1 MFSIRTNGGFSVL
14 IQNDEKGHVIIGE
27 AALSLALGEKEISI
41 ASLFTQL
48 GYMAK
53 SESNPDRLTQIS
65 EARSWLSSFTS
76 PAIAQQQVPYLQ
88 TLTGLNDEL
97 N

>member
-1 MFSIRTNGGFSVL
+1 VL
-14 IQNDEKGHVIIGE
+14 FQNDEKGHVIIGE

-53 SESNPDRLTQIS
+53 SESNTDRLTQIS
-65 EARSWLSSFTS
+65 EARHWLSSFKS
-76 PAIAQQQVPYLQ
+76 PSVAQQQVPYLQ
-88 TLTGLNDEL
+88 TLASLNEEL

>member
-1 MFSIRTNGGFSVL
+1 VL
-14 IQNDEKGHVIIGE
+14 FLNDEKGHVIIGE

-48 GYMAK
+48 GFMAK
-53 SESNPDRLTQIS
+53 SESSAERLTQIS

-76 PAIAQQQVPYLQ
+76 PSVAQQQVPYLQ
-88 TLTGLNDEL
+88 TLVGLNEEL

>member
-1 MFSIRTNGGFSVL
+1 VL

-48 GYMAK
+48 GLMAK
-53 SESNPDRLTQIS
+53 SENNADRLEKIDK
-65 EARSWLSSFTS
+65 ARNWLSSFTS
-76 PAIAQQQVPYLQ
+76 PAVAQQQVPYLR
-88 TLTGLNDEL
+88 TLAGLNEEL

>member
-1 MFSIRTNGGFSVL
+1 ML

-27 AALSLALGEKEISI
+27 AALSLALGEKKISI

-48 GYMAK
+48 GLMAK
-53 SESNPDRLTQIS
+53 SENNADRLEKIDK
-65 EARSWLSSFTS
+65 ARNWLSSFTS
-76 PAIAQQQVPYLQ
+76 PAVAQQQVPYLR
-88 TLTGLNDEL
+88 TLAGLNEEL

>member
-1 MFSIRTNGGFSVL
+1 VL

-27 AALSLALGEKEISI
+27 AALSLALGEKETSI

-48 GYMAK
+48 GLMAK
-53 SESNPDRLTQIS
+53 SESNADRLEKIDK
-65 EARSWLSSFTS
+65 ARNWLSSFTS
-76 PAIAQQQVPYLQ
+76 PAVAQQQLPYLR
-88 TLTGLNDEL
+88 TLAGLNEEL

>member
-1 MFSIRTNGGFSVL
+1 ML

-48 GYMAK
+48 GLMAK
-53 SESNPDRLTQIS
+53 SESNADRLEKIDK
-65 EARSWLSSFTS
+65 ARNWLSSFTS
-76 PAIAQQQVPYLQ
+76 PAAAQQQVPYLR
-88 TLTGLNDEL
+88 TLAGLNEEL

>member
-1 MFSIRTNGGFSVL
+1 MLF
-14 IQNDEKGHVIIGE
+14 QNDEKGHVIIGE

-48 GYMAK
+48 GFMAK
-53 SESNPDRLTQIS
+53 SERNADRLTKIS

-76 PAIAQQQVPYLQ
+76 PAVAQQQVPYLR
-88 TLTGLNDEL
+88 TLAGLNEEL

>member
-1 MFSIRTNGGFSVL
+1 MLF
-14 IQNDEKGHVIIGE
+14 QNDEKGHVIIGE

-41 ASLFTQL
+41 ATLFTQL

-53 SESNPDRLTQIS
+53 SESNADRLTKIA
-65 EARSWLSSFTS
+65 EARNWLSSFES

-88 TLTGLNDEL
+88 TLASLNEEL

>member
-1 MFSIRTNGGFSVL
+1 ML

-41 ASLFTQL
+41 ATLFTQL

-53 SESNPDRLTQIS
+53 SESNADRLTKIA
-65 EARSWLSSFTS
+65 EARSWLSSFES

-88 TLTGLNDEL
+88 TLASLNEEL

>member
-1 MFSIRTNGGFSVL
+1 MLF
-14 IQNDEKGHVIIGE
+14 QNDEKGHVIIGE

-48 GYMAK
+48 GLMAK
-53 SESNPDRLTQIS
+53 SESNADRLEKIDK
-65 EARSWLSSFTS
+65 ARNWLSSFTS
-76 PAIAQQQVPYLQ
+76 PAVAQQQVPYLR
-88 TLTGLNDEL
+88 TLAGLNEEL

>member
-1 MFSIRTNGGFSVL
+1 ML

-48 GYMAK
+48 GFMAK
-53 SESNPDRLTQIS
+53 SESNADRLTQIF
-65 EARSWLSSFTS
+65 EARSWLSSFKS
-76 PAIAQQQVPYLQ
+76 PSVAQQQVPYLQ
-88 TLTGLNDEL
+88 TLAGLNEEL

>member
-1 MFSIRTNGGFSVL
+1 MLF
-14 IQNDEKGHVIIGE
+14 QNDEKGHVIIGE

-48 GYMAK
+48 GFMAK
-53 SESNPDRLTQIS
+53 SERNEDRLTKIS
-65 EARSWLSSFTS
+65 EARSWLSSFKS
-76 PAIAQQQVPYLQ
+76 PSVAQKQVPYLQ
-88 TLTGLNDEL
+88 TLAGLNEEL

>member
-1 MFSIRTNGGFSVL
+1 ML

-48 GYMAK
+48 GLMAK
-53 SESNPDRLTQIS
+53 SENNADRLEKIDK
-65 EARSWLSSFTS
+65 ARNWLSSFTS
-76 PAIAQQQVPYLQ
+76 PAVAQQQVPYLR
-88 TLTGLNDEL
+88 TLAGLNEEL

>member
-1 MFSIRTNGGFSVL
+1 ML

-41 ASLFTQL
+41 ATLFTQL

-53 SESNPDRLTQIS
+53 SESNPSRLAQIYES
-65 EARSWLSSFTS
+65 RSWLSSFKS
-76 PAIAQQQVPYLQ
+76 PTVAQQQVPYLQ
-88 TLTGLNDEL
+88 TLAGLNDEL

>member
-1 MFSIRTNGGFSVL
+1 VL
-14 IQNDEKGHVIIGE
+14 FQNDEKGHVIIGE

-48 GYMAK
+48 GLMAK
-53 SESNPDRLTQIS
+53 SESNADRLEKIDK
-65 EARSWLSSFTS
+65 ARNWLSSFTS
-76 PAIAQQQVPYLQ
+76 PAVAQQQVPYLR
-88 TLTGLNDEL
+88 TLAGLNEEL

>member
-1 MFSIRTNGGFSVL
+1 ML
-14 IQNDEKGHVIIGE
+14 LQNDEKGHVIIGE

-48 GYMAK
+48 GFMAK
-53 SESNPDRLTQIS
+53 SERNADRLTKIS

-76 PAIAQQQVPYLQ
+76 PAVAQQQVPYLR
-88 TLTGLNDEL
+88 TLAGLNEEL
-97 N
+97 NQQ

>member
-1 MFSIRTNGGFSVL
+1 ML

-27 AALSLALGEKEISI
+27 AALTLALGEKEISI

-48 GYMAK
+48 GFMAK
-53 SESNPDRLTQIS
+53 SESNTDRLTQIS
-65 EARSWLSSFTS
+65 EARSWLSSFKS
-76 PAIAQQQVPYLQ
+76 PSLAQQQVPYLQ
-88 TLTGLNDEL
+88 TLAGLNEEL

>member
-1 MFSIRTNGGFSVL
+1 ML

-27 AALSLALGEKEISI
+27 AALSLALGKKEISI
-41 ASLFTQL
+41 ATLFTQL

-53 SESNPDRLTQIS
+53 SESNADRLAQIS
-65 EARSWLSSFTS
+65 EARKWLSSFKS
-76 PAIAQQQVPYLQ
+76 PTIAQQQVPYLQ
-88 TLTGLNDEL
+88 TLAGLNDEL